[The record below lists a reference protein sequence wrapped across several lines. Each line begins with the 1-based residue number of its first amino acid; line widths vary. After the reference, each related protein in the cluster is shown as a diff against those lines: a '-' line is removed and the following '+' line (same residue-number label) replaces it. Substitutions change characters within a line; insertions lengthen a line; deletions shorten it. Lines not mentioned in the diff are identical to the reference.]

1 MASSCFD
8 NLLSCIFSQYNP
20 TSLELSDEYY
30 KACHIIQ
37 IFKYLCE
44 ANNQN
49 FQKRLMNEINYDI
62 GQNTKLNF
70 YDMMLFV
77 LDKIIIISSWEQL
90 KGDDEVQVYFYALFT
105 CLVELLIE
113 IIRGS
118 DANNFKNFFDE
129 ENNKNQVHDT
139 VQNPQYINKKDKNI
153 KEKGYKYQKGKAL
166 KIFLQNIRKI
176 MFESTSQS
184 EILFSVRKKLM
195 DFVLSFMEEVNCP
208 SKIKSL
214 IMSYY
219 NPSIIIKSICTALK
233 IFYLKEELK
242 NDKNLENNF
251 KNINEKQKPKDN
263 LRKLKTNQIIERNLA
278 ASRKQDKNIKGA
290 FHNQVNEKEEEKDN
304 KQKDSKPFN
313 KILKQLKFN
322 EELCEKFLQ
331 LYFEDESF
339 SQTKIFALCNSYFKY
354 FQLIYIQFKNEEAI
368 DFWNRVHNQTPET
381 LSEYNKRNKLNKDR
395 SSLSVIN
402 DESMLEAYYVIK
414 LFKEIS
420 KYILVKISP
429 EIPPIYMI
437 YTIHPYSRYLSLDS
451 KNEFLRTV
459 DRKNR
464 YTKLYD
470 LIENSEYFRLEIIYN
485 YNYLRN
491 SRLLKIS
498 TGINYRIIGYISFFI
513 ALCLNCVL
521 FSTLHNSGNDAY
533 GGITT
538 NVVNWLSYGF
548 SLIFTIFVFFWF
560 LTKYQLNY
568 GIEKAKYLQHHYN
581 KSNYKENILTL
592 KDYLSINFEAIMG
605 KGELDP
611 LFYFIFFILLGSFYD
626 DLRFLY
632 SFSLLSILSLNQS
645 LKNIV
650 SSFFLKG
657 NSLIWTSLFTIV
669 LLYEYS
675 GWGFFFQ
682 KDRFYETN
690 GRDKPDEMCKSLL
703 YCLLTMINNGMR
715 WHCGVGKI
723 TRSESYILHFW
734 PFIHRFFFDLL
745 FFWIIEAIML
755 KIVYGII
762 LDSFSELKQEHN
774 LIEKDMANNCF
785 ICNLNKDE
793 CEKNNISFQ
802 EHCDIVHNVWDYAFY
817 MITLRMNEP
826 STLNAINV
834 RNRQKILEKSVDWLP
849 DSSIDKIEV
858 NNIKVEQ

>member
-1 MASSCFD
+1 M
-8 NLLSCIFSQYNP
+8 
-20 TSLELSDEYY
+20 
-30 KACHIIQ
+30 
-37 IFKYLCE
+37 
-44 ANNQN
+44 
-49 FQKRLMNEINYDI
+49 
-62 GQNTKLNF
+62 
-70 YDMMLFV
+70 
-77 LDKIIIISSWEQL
+77 
-90 KGDDEVQVYFYALFT
+90 
-105 CLVELLIE
+105 
-113 IIRGS
+113 
-118 DANNFKNFFDE
+118 
-129 ENNKNQVHDT
+129 
-139 VQNPQYINKKDKNI
+139 
-153 KEKGYKYQKGKAL
+153 
-166 KIFLQNIRKI
+166 
-176 MFESTSQS
+176 
-184 EILFSVRKKLM
+184 
-195 DFVLSFMEEVNCP
+195 
-208 SKIKSL
+208 
-214 IMSYY
+214 
-219 NPSIIIKSICTALK
+219 
-233 IFYLKEELK
+233 
-242 NDKNLENNF
+242 
-251 KNINEKQKPKDN
+251 
-263 LRKLKTNQIIERNLA
+263 
-278 ASRKQDKNIKGA
+278 
-290 FHNQVNEKEEEKDN
+290 
-304 KQKDSKPFN
+304 
-313 KILKQLKFN
+313 
-322 EELCEKFLQ
+322 
-331 LYFEDESF
+331 
-339 SQTKIFALCNSYFKY
+339 
-354 FQLIYIQFKNEEAI
+354 
-368 DFWNRVHNQTPET
+368 
-381 LSEYNKRNKLNKDR
+381 
-395 SSLSVIN
+395 
-402 DESMLEAYYVIK
+402 
-414 LFKEIS
+414 
-420 KYILVKISP
+420 
-429 EIPPIYMI
+429 
-437 YTIHPYSRYLSLDS
+437 
-451 KNEFLRTV
+451 
-459 DRKNR
+459 
-464 YTKLYD
+464 
-470 LIENSEYFRLEIIYN
+470 EIIYN